1 MLSKTKKVI
10 GLLLSLAMVMGL
22 IPGAVVSAAV
32 QTVSVSYQTHV
43 QDIGWQGFVSDGAIS
58 GTSAQSK
65 RLEGIEIQVYGDAN
79 LGITYSTHVQDI
91 GWQGFVSDGA
101 MSGTSGQSKRLEAIQ
116 IQLTGSDASIYD
128 VYYCVHAQN
137 YGWLGWAKN
146 GASAGTA
153 GYSYRLEA
161 IQIVLVPKDSAAP
174 GSTNNL
180 FVQYVPLLAVSYR
193 THVQDYG
200 WQTNVSNGIS
210 SGTSGE
216 SKRLEGICISLSGM
230 PTSGGITYRTQVQD
244 YGWMSWVS
252 DDVSSGTSGQSKR
265 LEAIQIKL
273 TGDVSNVF
281 DVYYR
286 VHAQDFGWLGW
297 AKNGESA
304 GTESLSKRLEAI
316 QIVLVKK
323 DGAAPGSTVGAFK
336 KDVSYS
342 DKKVAAYGIAFLKE
356 VLKNPNSLII
366 NDVSFGL
373 DGSDYI
379 AIIDYE
385 ATNSYGAYVREYLL
399 AWSIDGPSTAPYLY
413 NSDVGYVDMYFS
425 DYNPSISGPVFVN
438 NNDIVSIPTQA
449 FSYWY

>member
-1 MLSKTKKVI
+1 VKKKI
-10 GLLLSLAMVMGL
+10 SILFLCFIMTIAM
-22 IPGAVVSAAV
+22 IPATVVNATV
-32 QTVSVSYQTHV
+32 NTVSVSYQTHV

-58 GTSAQSK
+58 GTSGQSK
-65 RLEGIEIQVYGDAN
+65 RLEGIEIQVAGDSN

-101 MSGTSGQSKRLEAIQ
+101 MSGTSGQSKRLEAIK

-128 VYYCVHAQN
+128 VYYCVHAEN

-161 IQIVLVPKDSAAP
+161 IQIVLVPKDSPAP
-174 GSTNNL
+174 GSIDNS
-180 FVQYVPLLAVSYR
+180 FVQYVPQSAVSYR

-200 WQTNVSNGIS
+200 WQENVSNGAS

-230 PTSGGITYRTQVQD
+230 PVSGGITYRTQVQD

-273 TGDVSNVF
+273 TGDVSNTY

-304 GTESLSKRLEAI
+304 GTEAYSKRLEAI
-316 QIVLVKK
+316 QIVLVAK
-323 DGAAPGSTVGAFK
+323 GGQAPGSTVGAFK
-336 KDVSYS
+336 KDVTYA
-342 DKKVAAYGIAFLKE
+342 DKKAAAYAIEFLKE

-366 NDVSFGL
+366 NDISYGFYSSRFV
-373 DGSDYI
+373 
-379 AIIDYE
+379 AVIDYN
-385 ATNSYGAYVREYLL
+385 ATNSYGGYVRGYLL
-399 AWSIDGPSTAPYLY
+399 AWSISGPSTAPYLY
-413 NSDVGYVDMYFS
+413 NTDVGYVDMDFA
-425 DYNPSISGPVFVN
+425 DYNPSITSPIFVN
-438 NNDIVSIPTQA
+438 NNDILSIPTQE
-449 FSYWY
+449 FTYWY